1 MQPLQLRVE
10 RLEEE
15 LAGKPALGLR
25 AQYANLSGREH
36 GIVQRLQSTA

>member
-15 LAGKPALGLR
+15 LAGKPALGLQL
-25 AQYANLSGREH
+25 AVSSVSSH
-36 GIVQRLQSTA
+36 LQL

>member
-15 LAGKPALGLR
+15 LAGKPALGPR
-25 AQYANLSGREH
+25 AADNLVVDAV
-36 GIVQRLQSTA
+36 VQPRD